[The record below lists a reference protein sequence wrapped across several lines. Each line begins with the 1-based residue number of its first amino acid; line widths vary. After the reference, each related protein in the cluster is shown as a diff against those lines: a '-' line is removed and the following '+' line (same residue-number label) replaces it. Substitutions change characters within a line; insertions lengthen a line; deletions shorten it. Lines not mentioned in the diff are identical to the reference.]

1 MPQTGAAIKGGEAWL
16 QAPGP
21 ALFQSNSGVKVLVGV
36 GGEELEPSS
45 GGSP

>member
-1 MPQTGAAIKGGEAWL
+1 MPQTGAAIKGGEPWL

-36 GGEELEPSS
+36 GGELEPSS
-45 GGSP
+45 GDSP